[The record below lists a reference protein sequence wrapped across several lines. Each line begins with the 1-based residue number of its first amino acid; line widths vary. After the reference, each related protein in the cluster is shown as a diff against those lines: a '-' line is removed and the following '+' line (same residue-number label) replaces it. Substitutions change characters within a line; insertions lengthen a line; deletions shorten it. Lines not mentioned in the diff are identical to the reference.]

1 MSALKHDSAGGPHRV
16 PPEPNRWPSIGLAV
30 GVHALLLAFLWIGVS
45 WQNNTPVAVEAE
57 VWDVQTQTAAPPPPP
72 PAPEP
77 EPQPEPQPKPQPV
90 TPPPPTPRVAEPPP
104 PPPVA
109 KPAPPKEPDIALER
123 EKKRKEELKR
133 KEQQQEQARL
143 ERERELEEQRAEQ
156 KRADEKKA
164 KALADR
170 KERELAE
177 KKEREL
183 AEKQAE
189 KQAEKKEREAAEK
202 KAQQELAKKEEAEK
216 KKADKEKAE
225 KLAKEKASKEKAAKE
240 KAEAEQLAKLA
251 KMTRDSETRRITGSG
266 SPGSTGSAEKS
277 TAPRSDAGYQAAIAA
292 KIKSNA
298 NYAGSTDVPGNPTV
312 SFRVE
317 QLPTGE
323 IVSVKKVK
331 SSGIPE
337 FDDAVERSINKSS
350 PLPKK
355 KDGTV
360 ERSLSVNFHLKDLD

>member
-1 MSALKHDSAGGPHRV
+1 MSATKHTTDNGAPYRV

-45 WQNNTPVAVEAE
+45 WQNNTPVTIEAE
-57 VWDVQTQTAAPPPPP
+57 VWDVNTQTAAPPPPP

-77 EPQPEPQPKPQPV
+77 EPEPEPEPQPD
-90 TPPPPTPRVAEPPP
+90 TPPP
-104 PPPVA
+104 PPPPPAPAPRVVEQ
-109 KPAPPKEPDIALER
+109 PAPPKQPDIALER

-133 KEQQQEQARL
+133 QQAEEERQERL
-143 ERERELEEQRAEQ
+143 ERERELAEQ

-164 KALADR
+164 KALADK

-177 KKEREL
+177 KKEREKEREL
-183 AEKQAE
+183 
-189 KQAEKKEREAAEK
+189 AEKKEREAAEK
-202 KAQQELAKKEEAEK
+202 KELAKKEEAEK
-216 KKADKEKAE
+216 KKAEKEKAE
-225 KLAKEKASKEKAAKE
+225 KLAKEKAAKEKAAKDKAA
-240 KAEAEQLAKLA
+240 KAEAAQLAKL
-251 KMTRDSETRRITGSG
+251 RDMEVQRITGNG
-266 SPGSTGSAEKS
+266 NPGSTGTAAKS
-277 TAPRSDAGYQAAIAA
+277 TAPRLDSGYLGAIAA

-298 NYAGSTDVPGNPTV
+298 NYAGDTDVPGNPMV
-312 SFRVE
+312 SFVVE

-323 IVSVKKVK
+323 IVSVRKTK

-360 ERSLSVNFHLKDLD
+360 ERSLPVNFRMKDLN

>member
-1 MSALKHDSAGGPHRV
+1 MSAPKNDTAGSPYQV

-45 WQNNTPVAVEAE
+45 WQNNTPVTLEAE

-72 PAPEP
+72 PTPAPEP
-77 EPQPEPQPKPQPV
+77 EPEPE
-90 TPPPPTPRVAEPPP
+90 TPPPPVPRAVEPPP
-104 PPPVA
+104 PPVV
-109 KPAPPKEPDIALER
+109 KPAPPKTPDIALER
-123 EKKRKEELKR
+123 EKKRKEELQR
-133 KEQQQEQARL
+133 KQEQQEEERL
-143 ERERELEEQRAEQ
+143 ERQRELAEQ

-164 KALADR
+164 KALADKR
-170 KERELAE
+170 ERELAE

-183 AEKQAE
+183 AEK
-189 KQAEKKEREAAEK
+189 KEADK
-202 KAQQELAKKEEAEK
+202 KAEQLAKLEQAKKEEADKK
-216 KKADKEKAE
+216 KKADKEKAD
-225 KLAKEKASKEKAAKE
+225 KLAKEKAKEKT
-240 KAEAEQLAKLA
+240 EAEQLAKLA
-251 KMTRDSETRRITGSG
+251 KMTRDSETKRLTGSG
-266 SPGSTGSAEKS
+266 NPGSTGSAEKS
-277 TAPRSDAGYQAAIAA
+277 TAPRLDAGYLGAIAA

-298 NYAGSTDVPGNPTV
+298 NYAGDTDVPGNPTV
-312 SFRVE
+312 SFIVQ

-337 FDDAVERSINKSS
+337 FDEAVERSINKSS

-360 ERSLSVNFHLKDLD
+360 EKTLPVNFHMKDLN